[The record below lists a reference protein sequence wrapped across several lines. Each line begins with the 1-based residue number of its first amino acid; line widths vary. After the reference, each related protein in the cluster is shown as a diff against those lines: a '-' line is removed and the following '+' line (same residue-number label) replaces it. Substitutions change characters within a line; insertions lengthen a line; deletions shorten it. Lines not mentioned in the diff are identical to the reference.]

1 MSKPNPARGE
11 ARPDPNDRKSELPV
25 LKDSAPKEPVDI
37 FEKTQRESNQTVRTA
52 CMMVLGMAITLIGW
66 NVARGIWADSEKIA
80 LRHDLEQFIQ
90 TEIMGAKVALESNIA
105 TRLGNAETNLQRTV
119 LEYTNLL

>member
-1 MSKPNPARGE
+1 
-11 ARPDPNDRKSELPV
+11 
-25 LKDSAPKEPVDI
+25 
-37 FEKTQRESNQTVRTA
+37 
-52 CMMVLGMAITLIGW
+52 MMVLGMAITLIGW